1 LAAVTLAGFEH
12 PFELLDAPFPDFC
25 GNIAAQEELVVVV
38 WRKELNMS
46 DFRGGTMIKRPHS
59 GESRLQG
66 STALH
71 PVSRRSGSDRAAT
84 LLARGLSAAQDI
96 ESWQS
101 VSLVHPRRE
110 CRRIE
115 HWLCAST

>member
-46 DFRGGTMIKRPHS
+46 DFRG
-59 GESRLQG
+59 ESVEESNIGFVPRL
-66 STALH
+66 
-71 PVSRRSGSDRAAT
+71 
-84 LLARGLSAAQDI
+84 
-96 ESWQS
+96 E
-101 VSLVHPRRE
+101 
-110 CRRIE
+110 
-115 HWLCAST
+115 